1 MHHWASFLPALS
13 SRTNRPLPFLFL
25 HPPCFSYIG
34 DCEISVELQKI
45 RAGVNGI
52 QVSEDAMTA
61 TPVPAVGS
69 GKWNQLTPEPAVKDT
84 MVPDMGW

>member
-1 MHHWASFLPALS
+1 M
-13 SRTNRPLPFLFL
+13 
-25 HPPCFSYIG
+25 
-34 DCEISVELQKI
+34 ELQKI

-69 GKWNQLTPEPAVKDT
+69 GKWNQLTPEPAGKDT
-84 MVPDMGW
+84 MVPDVGW